1 MKMFGRELTA
11 NEIKCFVESNAETGE
26 IRMPSAWAVELI
38 DYKEQNEKLSNQI
51 RIVQAELKRQYD
63 RVDALMRGSITYQK
77 QIETQE
83 ANIKSYQ
90 RSEDALT
97 GENKILSERV
107 KELDNIVDSWKKQY
121 QILCDKHYAN
131 LDELKQLR
139 KAYFELKADN
149 KSIVVITRCEKCK

>member
-38 DYKEQNEKLSNQI
+38 DYKEQNEKLSNEI

-63 RVDALMRGSITYQK
+63 RVDAL
-77 QIETQE
+77 
-83 ANIKSYQ
+83 
-90 RSEDALT
+90 T
-97 GENKILSERV
+97 GENKLLSERV
-107 KELDNIVDSWKKQY
+107 KELNDIVESWKKQY

-139 KAYFELKADN
+139 KAYFELKADHE
-149 KSIVVITRCEKCK
+149 SVHVLVRCRKCK